1 MNEALTMM
9 IEISLKAEDD
19 FLKIKE
25 TLERIGVSNSTGDD
39 KRLYPSVLIL
49 HKRGKYYLTHFKTMF
64 MLDGKVSSISEIDIA
79 RFKTVANLIRQW
91 GLCEFVNAADIAS
104 CEESFNPKLVKIVP
118 YGEKSNWKIIHKYT
132 IGK

>member
-25 TLERIGVSNSTGDD
+25 TLERIGVSNSTGAD

-49 HKRGKYYLTHFKTMF
+49 HKRGRYYLTHFKTMF

-91 GLCEFVNAADIAS
+91 GLCDFVRVEDVAS
-104 CEESFNPKLVKIVP
+104 CEELFNPKLVKIVP
-118 YGEKSNWKIIHKYT
+118 FHEKSNWQIIHKYT